1 MRVLKFIVDNTTIK
15 PDPNCDFTGLFPG
28 MNERVL
34 AEFTFSPDWK
44 STVKV
49 AAFWSILDK
58 EYPPQVINTDGT
70 CQIPTE
76 ALAKVAFKVQ
86 VLGKRISGAT
96 VQTNKL
102 VVYQSGNKNNA

>member
-1 MRVLKFIVDNTTIK
+1 MRVLRFLVEDNSIR
-15 PDPNCDFTGLFPG
+15 PDPTCDFTGLFPG
-28 MNERVL
+28 SEDRIQ
-34 AEFTFSPDWK
+34 AEFAFSPDWK

-58 EYPPQVINTDGT
+58 EYPPQAINPDGT
-70 CQIPTE
+70 CQIPAE

-102 VVYQSGNKNNA
+102 VVYQSGNKK